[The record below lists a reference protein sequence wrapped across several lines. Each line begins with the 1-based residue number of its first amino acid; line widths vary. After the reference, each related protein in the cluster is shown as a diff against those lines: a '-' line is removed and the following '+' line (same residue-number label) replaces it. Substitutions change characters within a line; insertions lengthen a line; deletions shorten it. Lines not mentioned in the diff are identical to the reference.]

1 MPFLAMANFYLNTSP
16 YQQSEHISLRAR
28 KQFVRVLLI
37 IVILIFHSIAIAQK
51 CDGLSVERSIPDG
64 KGCLTV
70 WFPKGFD
77 AAGVDS
83 TVNADSRVLVVLL
96 HGDSAGGLAQRHID
110 RWTRAAK
117 ILTEPTQPTIFLV
130 RPGYSSPVGDSSGW
144 ANQRDDDYTA
154 ENVQRVATALRNL
167 KARYKAS
174 KLLLIGHSGGAA
186 IGALLLGR
194 HPDALDGAVLLGCPC
209 DVPTWR
215 QHRSIQRGKQTPWPN
230 SLNPMDAIAQIPTNK
245 VVLAITGSMDD
256 NTLPK
261 FAESWIDAAR
271 ARGVDA
277 KFISAIDQDHSNIIL
292 WPELRLHIK
301 QTINQ
306 LTDKSP

>member
-1 MPFLAMANFYLNTSP
+1 MPFSAMANFYLNTSP
-16 YQQSEHISLRAR
+16 HQKSEHISLRAR
-28 KQFVRVLLI
+28 KQFARLLFAI
-37 IVILIFHSIAIAQK
+37 AVLIFHSISIAQK
-51 CDGLSVERSIPDG
+51 CDVLPVERSIPDG

-70 WFPKGFD
+70 WWPKGFD
-77 AAGVDS
+77 AEGLDPTIKVD
-83 TVNADSRVLVVLL
+83 NRVLVVLL

-110 RWTRAAK
+110 RWARAAK
-117 ILTEPTQPTIFLV
+117 ILTEPTQRTIFLV
-130 RPGYSSPVGDSSGW
+130 RPGYSSPIGDSSGW

-154 ENVQRVATALRNL
+154 ENVQRVATALKNL
-167 KARYKAS
+167 KAHYKAS

-209 DVPTWR
+209 DVPNWR
-215 QHRSIQRGKQTPWPN
+215 QHRSIQRGRQTPWPN
-230 SLNPMDAIAQIPTNK
+230 SLNPMDAIAQIPTSK

-261 FAESWIDAAR
+261 FAQSWIDAAR

-277 KFISAIDQDHSNIIL
+277 KFILAIDQDHSNIIL
-292 WPELRLHIK
+292 WPELRQHIK
-301 QTINQ
+301 QTINH
-306 LTDKSP
+306 LTERSP

>member
-1 MPFLAMANFYLNTSP
+1 MANFYLNTSP

-28 KQFVRVLLI
+28 KQLARVLLI
-37 IVILIFHSIAIAQK
+37 IVILIFHSVAIAQK

>member
-1 MPFLAMANFYLNTSP
+1 MANFYLNTSP

-28 KQFVRVLLI
+28 KQLARVLLI
-37 IVILIFHSIAIAQK
+37 IVILIFHSVAIAQK

-77 AAGVDS
+77 AAGVNS

-230 SLNPMDAIAQIPTNK
+230 SLNPMDAIAQIPTSK